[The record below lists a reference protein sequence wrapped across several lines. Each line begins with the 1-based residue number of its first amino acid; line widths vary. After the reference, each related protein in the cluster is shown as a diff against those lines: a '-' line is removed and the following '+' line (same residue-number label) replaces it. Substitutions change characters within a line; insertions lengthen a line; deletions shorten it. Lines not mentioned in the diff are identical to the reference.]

1 MRFLRFTLPLSVA
14 VGFVSSLTLAAEP
27 VSSPLSQFG
36 NYDSIAQAEARS
48 PSDRLPPVMA
58 DVPQEDAYQMRA
70 LPPQEAAEE
79 VEEGPNR
86 WLETEY
92 LKKRGIS
99 TYGWLD
105 VGIGGNNWGS
115 TFNGPITF
123 NDRNWQAQMNQLYL
137 VNEKVIDTA
146 DGGWDWGGRVDLLY
160 GTDSIYTTARGLDA
174 FLFPQF
180 AASGVSAWQSSKDYG
195 LALPQ
200 LYVELARDNVA
211 VKLGHFYTIIG
222 YEVVPAI
229 GNFFYTHA
237 YTMQYGEPFTH
248 TGVLGTWTPNEQMV
262 VYGGVT
268 NGWDNWSD
276 PLVGPG
282 NLSNPGYPG
291 SNSNAAFL
299 GGITFK
305 NSDATQSLTFTT
317 SSGNEIGG
325 FNATDYAVGN
335 RTVLSTVY
343 SNELSE
349 KLTYVFQNDNG
360 WQFNGLANGTGF
372 RTNGQTNDLAQWYGV
387 NQYLFWNFSETLVG
401 GLRMEWFRDNNGT
414 RVLDPLRNAAQPG
427 NSNFTGGYQGN
438 FWEMT
443 WGLNYKPNKNWM
455 VRPEVR
461 YDWYTPDVAGSN
473 LPYGSGI
480 GTAFGANGGQSGQF
494 YSGCDL
500 IYQF

>member
-317 SSGNEIGG
+317 SSGINAT
-325 FNATDYAVGN
+325 ATDYAVGN

-372 RTNGQTNDLAQWYGV
+372 KTNGQTNDLAQWYGV

-414 RVLDPLRNAAQPG
+414 RVLDPIRNAAQPG
-427 NSNFTGGYQGN
+427 NSNYTGGYQGN